1 MALWQRVME
10 HHHVAHATDLSA
22 GSGALAIAASGA
34 FQYHGAAANDVHA
47 QWLDATVDRYSMY
60 MVGSDEAH
68 DRALGGGDE
77 MVADAKRHIGGTMME
92 VRRLLQPPAE
102 GDRGSEHFR

>member
-1 MALWQRVME
+1 MALWQRVMG
-10 HHHVAHATDLSA
+10 HHQVTHATDLSA

-47 QWLDATVDRYSMY
+47 QWLDATVGRCSMH

-68 DRALGGGDE
+68 ARALGGGDE
-77 MVADAKRHIGGTMME
+77 MVANAKRCFGGTMME
-92 VRRLLQPPAE
+92 ARRFLQPPE
-102 GDRGSEHFR
+102 KGISRK